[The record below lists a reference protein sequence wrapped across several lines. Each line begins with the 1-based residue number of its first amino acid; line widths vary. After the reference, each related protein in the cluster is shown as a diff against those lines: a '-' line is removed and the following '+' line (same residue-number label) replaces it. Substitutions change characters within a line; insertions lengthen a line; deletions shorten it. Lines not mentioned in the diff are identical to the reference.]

1 MSNAFLE
8 ADVGAQMAADV
19 VLLGDDAAEP
29 QPSQQELVQ
38 IVRKAME
45 ALATTESRRGL
56 DVVGAAFRRARDVA
70 HREARLD
77 RHQCRD
83 LGLRARFSYA
93 EPANSA
99 SFAAWLAAIKKADAA
114 GVADGRDYADRDDA
128 SRERRATGWS
138 LRQAVKTRLAQLATV
153 FCELRDRAAYDAKDD
168 DRSPG
173 GVSFSFRL
181 ETPGPAAAVPTPAIR
196 LAAAAASRAP
206 GDPARGP
213 RRRHLDPGD
222 PPAAAAASGSCG
234 VAATPWRRSGPRP
247 RRRHDAS
254 ADDPRPTWGRRRR
267 RDPSTDDPRGARGAA
282 ATWPRTIHVAP
293 AVAPRPGRGR
303 ST

>member
-70 HREARLD
+70 HREASLD
-77 RHQCRD
+77 RHQCRS

-114 GVADGRDYADRDDA
+114 GVADDRDDA

-168 DRSPG
+168 DRRRERREQR
-173 GVSFSFRL
+173 FRELVDDYVRRDDDSYDDL
-181 ETPGPAAAVPTPAIR
+181 EPTLARHSAFAALPDARRRAIFADKLRSLRDERARRPARSSRWTPYAVP
-196 LAAAAASRAP
+196 
-206 GDPARGP
+206 
-213 RRRHLDPGD
+213 
-222 PPAAAAASGSCG
+222 
-234 VAATPWRRSGPRP
+234 
-247 RRRHDAS
+247 
-254 ADDPRPTWGRRRR
+254 DDDRW
-267 RDPSTDDPRGARGAA
+267 
-282 ATWPRTIHVAP
+282 AP
-293 AVAPRPGRGR
+293 AVEGPEPPPKRRR
-303 ST
+303 SSEG